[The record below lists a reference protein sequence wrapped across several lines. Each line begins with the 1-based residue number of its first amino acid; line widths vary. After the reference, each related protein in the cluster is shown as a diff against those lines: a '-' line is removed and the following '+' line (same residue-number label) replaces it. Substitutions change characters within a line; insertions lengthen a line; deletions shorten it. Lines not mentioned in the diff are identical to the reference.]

1 MDRAIFIKYFEGTI
15 SPIEEKELLDWVE
28 ASSENKRVFMQE
40 RQIWDMLLLNGP
52 DEQENLRL
60 TPSEG
65 GDRKFSGR
73 KIFLELA
80 KIAAIFI
87 GAVLVS
93 YFFFMDKVNTKQA
106 WNTIEVPSGQ
116 RTHLTLADG
125 SKVWLNAKTRFTF
138 PDHFNKGN
146 RIVKLDG
153 EAVFDVAHNV
163 DLPFIVETNKY
174 NVKVLGT
181 EFNVYAY
188 KQSNLFETT
197 LIRGKVL
204 IEKSDSKENA
214 LELSPD
220 QMARYNEETGK
231 LEITK
236 VNTLQSIYWREG
248 VYSFENET
256 LASIFQRLERYYEV
270 EFDVKNQK
278 ILQNSFTGKFR
289 YRDPIEIILEVVKK
303 SSRFRFSKTNN
314 KITIY

>member
-87 GAVLVS
+87 GAFLVS

-125 SKVWLNAKTRFTF
+125 SKVWLNAKTKFTF
-138 PDHFNKGN
+138 PDRFSKEN
-146 RIVKLDG
+146 RTVKLDG
-153 EAVFDVAHNV
+153 EAIFDVTHNA
-163 DLPFIVETNKY
+163 DLPFIVETEKY

-188 KQSNLFETT
+188 SQSNAFETT
-197 LIRGKVL
+197 LLQGKVVISKVGNDNEK
-204 IEKSDSKENA
+204 IELK
-214 LELSPD
+214 PD
-220 QMARYNEETGK
+220 QMAQNNDSGE
-231 LEITK
+231 LELK
-236 VNTLQSIYWREG
+236 SVNTHQSVYWREG
-248 VYSFENET
+248 IYSFENES
-256 LASIFQRLERYYEV
+256 LKSIFERLERYYEV
-270 EFDVKNQK
+270 EFDVKNKK
-278 ILQNSFTGKFR
+278 ILNDSFTGKFR
-289 YRDPIEIILEVVKK
+289 YRDPIEVILEVVKK
-303 SSRFRFSKTNN
+303 SSWFRYSKRNN
-314 KITIY
+314 RITIY